1 MAKEM
6 LGAIL
11 LSIHNL
17 HFLIDL
23 TAKARDAIEAG
34 EYAAFL
40 TRWLDGPGA
49 DDY

>member
-6 LGAIL
+6 LGATLITL
-11 LSIHNL
+11 HNL

-23 TAKARDAIEAG
+23 TRRARDAVVAG
-34 EYAAFL
+34 TYGAFL
-40 TRWLDGPGA
+40 DGWLAGPGA